1 MRNTVKA
8 EKLRKKVTNGLQWCF
23 KEYGDEGFFQCEK
36 CPYYNPDVLSLECKQ
51 ELLNDALSLL
61 KKPEAIDARPD
72 RDGIV
77 SHLQII
83 HTWASFAAER
93 NLLLNGREIEKIA
106 DWSMEAVDFLT

>member
-1 MRNTVKA
+1 MKA

-23 KEYGDEGFFQCEK
+23 QEYGDEGFFQCEK
-36 CPYYNPDVLSLECKQ
+36 CPYYNPDVLSLACRQ

-106 DWSMEAVDFLT
+106 DWSMEAVDFLK